1 MACGL
6 WTVNCFYFVTFCWT
20 PGWNGWLNV
29 MPSYHVIPLHVGGS
43 YCLWPLQNERKDPS
57 GTVQGFG
64 KRKHGTSL
72 PFDGI
77 LSKQDKNY
85 TAGSNTKEL
94 WQLTGSYMWH
104 SHGRVLINCWQ
115 GRYPIGLAGCNCLDL
130 LTRFWSWA
138 WKHMIF
144 LLDQPLIIDQH
155 MRSMSKTLWLSRDF
169 LYCRPYHFFDKS
181 D

>member
-6 WTVNCFYFVTFCWT
+6 WTVDCFYFVTFCWT

>member
-85 TAGSNTKEL
+85 TAGSNTKVL

>member
-104 SHGRVLINCWQ
+104 SHGRVLINWWQ
-115 GRYPIGLAGCNCLDL
+115 GRYPIGLAWCNCLDP
-130 LTRFWSWA
+130 LTSFWSWA